1 MADEL
6 GKHED
11 EQELKSLAE
20 QVISAKM
27 GEMIMTPKD
36 IDIMVEDMSGIIADG
51 INKALY
57 KESYDSVMS
66 LTT

>member
-1 MADEL
+1 M
-6 GKHED
+6 
-11 EQELKSLAE
+11 
-20 QVISAKM
+20 ISAKM